1 MTLDS
6 GLYFAG
12 VGDYVVGK
20 NVYQKVPRIFVNLFE
35 NVPNIIETILQTSA
49 FELSE
54 YWETKTTDKTKLSDL
69 IYLIQN
75 TQRKYKM
82 RNI

>member
-1 MTLDS
+1 LREW
-6 GLYFAG
+6 
-12 VGDYVVGK
+12 GDYVVGK